1 MKSGLKGIT
10 QGAWADFHKVATI
23 AAMKRGLK
31 DDTSTDFIE
40 FQLEV
45 ALIAAMKR
53 IKRTDSECD
62 SKHVRVIWAPT
73 AAPSS
78 RSYLCSD
85 EKECLQVGQEDFYRL
100 P

>member
-1 MKSGLKGIT
+1 MKSGLKGAK
-10 QGAWADFHKVATI
+10 GFRSHDVPEVATI
-23 AAMKRGLK
+23 AAMKSGLK
-31 DDTSTDFIE
+31 VHNGYRITIE
-40 FQLEV
+40 SGV
-45 ALIAAMKR
+45 ATIAPTKR
-53 IKRTDSECD
+53 IKRPDRERD

-100 P
+100 R